1 LLDKDSGDNDFFSV
15 DTNTGL
21 LPSSREEVPPLL
33 FLAFILAF
41 GEGCCFD
48 MKLIKVPFSFFFQ
61 NEMGHYLLL
70 TSNANFK
77 KSPYC
82 FSQEPNHLSL
92 LAKDNAAMT

>member
-1 LLDKDSGDNDFFSV
+1 
-15 DTNTGL
+15 
-21 LPSSREEVPPLL
+21 
-33 FLAFILAF
+33 
-41 GEGCCFD
+41 